1 MVRNRRDASPPSD
14 YLSYLLRVWRVEMR
28 EQTLWRASLECPHT
42 GEQLGFADL
51 EALCRYLRVETQ
63 QEGGDAAQS

>member
-1 MVRNRRDASPPSD
+1 MVRNRRDESQPSN
-14 YLSYLLRVWRVEMR
+14 YLSYLLRVWRVEVR
-28 EQTLWRASLECPHT
+28 DQTVWRASLECPHT

-51 EALCRYLRVETQ
+51 EALCRYLKVQTQ